1 MIATL
6 ASLSGVAFLTYAGV
20 VSVFF
25 VGTVAV
31 RVASNVSSRIAQ
43 GKTPGREDARPID
56 PTNSSDPSDPSDA
69 KGYDGITVYV
79 ETWRQADASV
89 GERI

>member
-25 VGTVAV
+25 VGTVAF
-31 RVASNVSSRIAQ
+31 RVASNVSSRVAH
-43 GKTPGREDARPID
+43 GKTPGREDARPVD
-56 PTNSSDPSDPSDA
+56 PTNSSDPSDA